1 MGTTVT
7 FNPPSIHCGVIPPG
21 AMITKSARC
30 AVISAPAS
38 VTASISGDT
47 SDGALAVLT
56 VTSFTTKTEI
66 EVPGPGELPPGKK
79 LVPVKIEVPVQ
90 VAQSNGVTALDV
102 LSGQYVE
109 VDIQFAP
116 TASTPDTS
124 TATLLIQGDTWNPVS
139 IPILAGVGQLSAVV
153 RSISVVQGKSVTVEV
168 TVALVAGAPT
178 TAQLLID
185 ADGSADTPNV
195 TLSLSPSSLPLTK
208 GSPASAKLSVTA
220 DSTLAAG
227 QYLWSLAVWSY
238 DYTAS
243 FSVPVLIIVTAPVVL
258 GTLTVSATPKDIFI
272 GESNTLTINA
282 TDTKTGRAVEGLKVF
297 VAPILSDL
305 TQERPHTDGVTG
317 MGSTVSW
324 KPC

>member
-7 FNPPSIHCGVIPPG
+7 FNPASINCGVIPPG

-30 AVISAPAS
+30 AVLSAPAS

-47 SDGALAVLT
+47 SDGALTVLT

-90 VAQSNGVTALDV
+90 VAQSNGVTALHV

-139 IPILAGVGQLSAVV
+139 IPIMAGVGQLSAVV
-153 RSISVVQGKSVTVEV
+153 PSISVVQGKSVTVEV

-185 ADGSADTPNV
+185 ADGSADAPNV

-208 GSPASAKLSVTA
+208 GSPASAKP
-220 DSTLAAG
+220 
-227 QYLWSLAVWSY
+227 
-238 DYTAS
+238 AS
-243 FSVPVLIIVTAPVVL
+243 PRPVENIP
-258 GTLTVSATPKDIFI
+258 GHRDHHSGHRNHRSEDH
-272 GESNTLTINA
+272 
-282 TDTKTGRAVEGLKVF
+282 D
-297 VAPILSDL
+297 
-305 TQERPHTDGVTG
+305 
-317 MGSTVSW
+317 
-324 KPC
+324 